1 MRLIFFCVIKHSN
14 INSDLLSKTLTPFF
28 TLVFTIFPNFHSM
41 RYFIRSFLLVSS
53 RNLIWYIIKKIIN
66 NVSILSNYHL
76 LNDLKNK
83 YLMLTS
89 KNMKKITYRTQLLSS
104 FLLNNHTPYVPIIVQ
119 FSFLL
124 VYFDKFNFFLTIIL
138 QLITLTNIELKVL
151 KF

>member
-1 MRLIFFCVIKHSN
+1 
-14 INSDLLSKTLTPFF
+14 
-28 TLVFTIFPNFHSM
+28 
-41 RYFIRSFLLVSS
+41 
-53 RNLIWYIIKKIIN
+53 
-66 NVSILSNYHL
+66 
-76 LNDLKNK
+76 
-83 YLMLTS
+83 
-89 KNMKKITYRTQLLSS
+89 MKKITYRTQLLSS